1 MYKVQRLYLETQ
13 EASDL
18 GTYVTLAEAKDRLVA
33 ALPRQLSASVSRF
46 RRASRRTF
54 VQM

>member
-1 MYKVQRLYLETQ
+1 MMTIELL
-13 EASDL
+13 D
-18 GTYVTLAEAKDRLVA
+18 EAKDRLVA